1 LIQRGMAGRGG
12 ASAEMWWCDVV
23 HAIRVCLLRLRGYAE
38 MDLFPDRHAVVAGG
52 EPRAGRT
59 EPGYVAFSNWCDA

>member
-1 LIQRGMAGRGG
+1 
-12 ASAEMWWCDVV
+12 MWWCDVV